1 MELLLYLSHIL
12 LLDSQFYY
20 LQLQN
25 VCFYKKR
32 YIYNNTLILFYSY
45 GRKKAFMMC
54 ICLLIF
60 PNIGLTFVTDY
71 MIFVI
76 LRCVSGFAVGGLL
89 GTGFVLGK
97 LLRIMY
103 GQFSNFDFIFNISCS
118 KLMYENCHVQYL
130 NIFVGESIRS
140 KNSQNTYS
148 RILNFGTSFL
158 FVRVLLKIFF
168 LLQYLLVHILC
179 MKKQSYVSFDST
191 MSVGTLNI

>member
-1 MELLLYLSHIL
+1 
-12 LLDSQFYY
+12 
-20 LQLQN
+20 
-25 VCFYKKR
+25 
-32 YIYNNTLILFYSY
+32 
-45 GRKKAFMMC
+45 MMC

-71 MIFVI
+71 MIFVV

-103 GQFSNFDFIFNISCS
+103 GQFSNFDFIFIISCS
-118 KLMYENCHVQYL
+118 KLLYENCHVQYL

-168 LLQYLLVHILC
+168 FIAISTRTYFVCEKAKLRIIRLDH
-179 MKKQSYVSFDST
+179 VSREFEYIDMWMTKYAKPS
-191 MSVGTLNI
+191 NHHFCR